1 MASAQQIGRGICP
14 VCEHDKARFAV
25 SVKNLVCMTCD
36 SCNTQIFAR
45 SDRSDELLRKRIKTR
60 RGEVTPE
67 TEDTPETVAKTAPEN
82 KPAPAPA
89 PDPKPSWSFF

>member
-1 MASAQQIGRGICP
+1 MASAQQIGRGSCP

-36 SCNTQIFAR
+36 SCNTQVFAR

-60 RGEVTPE
+60 TADPAPEATPA
-67 TEDTPETVAKTAPEN
+67 PETVPEN
-82 KPAPAPA
+82 PPPPPPPAKAG
-89 PDPKPSWSFF
+89 WGFFG